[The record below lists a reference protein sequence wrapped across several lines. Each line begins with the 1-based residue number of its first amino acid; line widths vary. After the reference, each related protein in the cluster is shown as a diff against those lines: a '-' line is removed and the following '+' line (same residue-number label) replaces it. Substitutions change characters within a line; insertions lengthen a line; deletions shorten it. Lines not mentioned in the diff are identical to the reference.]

1 MKKIKFIAACYIA
14 ISFSISSCTSLEPNA
29 FVIYGTTDHADGSS
43 VYRIISGPNGQPLT
57 IDSTKVVNGSFE
69 LKGTLDQIDI
79 NFIFLEG
86 VNGNVPVILEEGSI
100 EMEIFKDSLA
110 SSITA
115 GTPSNNNLAQ
125 YRESTQG
132 FAKDMRTL
140 VQEINEA
147 NTLGDNILA
156 EDLTAKYKAVETNL
170 SVFEKDFMNSN
181 PQSYVATLILER
193 LVTTKAMRSSEA
205 KLIYNGFDPKIKS
218 SVSGKKVEAII
229 NVPSNPTAIGE
240 VAPAFEGPTPTGELV
255 SLASLKGKVTII
267 DFWASW
273 CRPCRI
279 ENPNLVR
286 LYKRMH
292 DKGLEIVGVSLDKNQ
307 SSWARAIEDDG
318 LSWNHVSN
326 LEYWQDPIALLY
338 GVRSIP
344 AAFVLNKEGVI
355 VAKNLRGAQLD
366 AKIEELLSE

>member
-156 EDLTAKYKAVETNL
+156 EDLTLKYKAVETNL
-170 SVFEKDFMNSN
+170 NAYEKDFMSSN

-193 LVTTKAMRSSEA
+193 LVITKAIRSSEA
-205 KLIYNGFDPKIKS
+205 KLIFNGFDLKIKS

-240 VAPAFEGPTPTGELV
+240 VAPVFEGPTPTGELA

-292 DKGLEIVGVSLDKNQ
+292 DKGLEIVGVSLDKNK
-307 SSWARAIEDDG
+307 SSWVRAIEDDG

-326 LEYWQDPIALLY
+326 LKYWQEPIALMY

-344 AAFVLNKEGVI
+344 AAFVLNKDGVI
-355 VAKNLRGAQLD
+355 VAKNLRGTKLD
-366 AKIEELLSE
+366 AKIEELLSK

>member
-43 VYRIISGPNGQPLT
+43 VYRIKSGPNGQPVT
-57 IDSTKVVNGSFE
+57 IDSTKIVNGSFE
-69 LKGTLDQIDI
+69 LKGTLDKIDI

-326 LEYWQDPIALLY
+326 LKYWQDPIALLY

>member
-14 ISFSISSCTSLEPNA
+14 ISFAISSCTSLEPNT
-29 FVIYGTTDHADGSS
+29 FVINGTTDHVDGSS
-43 VYRIISGPNGQPLT
+43 VYRIKSGPNGQPVT
-57 IDSTKVVNGSFE
+57 IDSTTIVNGSFE
-69 LKGTLDQIDI
+69 LKGAIDQIDI

-86 VNGNVPVILEEGSI
+86 VNGNIPVILEEGSI

-115 GTPSNNNLAQ
+115 GTPSNNNLTQ

-132 FAKDMRTL
+132 FAKDMRIL

-170 SVFEKDFMNSN
+170 NAYEKDFMSSN

-205 KLIYNGFDPKIKS
+205 KLIFNAFDPKIKS

-229 NVPSNPTAIGE
+229 NVPTNPTAIGE
-240 VAPAFEGPTPTGELV
+240 VAPVFEGPNPTGELV

-286 LYKRMH
+286 LYNRMH

-326 LEYWQDPIALLY
+326 LKYWQDPIALLY

-344 AAFVLNKEGVI
+344 AAFVLNKDGVI

-366 AKIEELLSE
+366 AKIEELLNE

>member
-14 ISFSISSCTSLEPNA
+14 ISFSINSCTSLEPNT
-29 FVIYGTTDHADGSS
+29 FVINGTTDHVDGSS
-43 VYRIISGPNGQPLT
+43 VYRIKSGPNGQPIT
-57 IDSTKVVNGSFE
+57 IDSTKVVNGSFQ
-69 LKGTLDQIDI
+69 LKGTLDKIDI

-156 EDLTAKYKAVETNL
+156 EDLTSKYKAVEANL
-170 SVFEKDFMNSN
+170 SVYEKDFMNTN
-181 PQSYVATLILER
+181 PQSYVASLILER
-193 LVTTKAMRSSEA
+193 LVTTKVMRSSEA

-229 NVPSNPTAIGE
+229 NVPSNLTAIGE
-240 VAPAFEGPTPTGELV
+240 VAPVFEGPTPTGELV

-307 SSWARAIEDDG
+307 SSWTRAIEDDG

-326 LEYWQDPIALLY
+326 LKYWQDPIALLY

-344 AAFVLNKEGVI
+344 AAFVLNKDGVI

-366 AKIEELLSE
+366 AKIEELLNE

>member
-14 ISFSISSCTSLEPNA
+14 ISFAISSCTSLEPNT
-29 FVIYGTTDHADGSS
+29 FVINGTTDHVDGSS
-43 VYRIISGPNGQPLT
+43 VYRIKSGPNGQPVT
-57 IDSTKVVNGSFE
+57 IDSTTIVNGSFE
-69 LKGTLDQIDI
+69 LKGAIDQIDI

-86 VNGNVPVILEEGSI
+86 VNGNIPVILEEGSI
-100 EMEIFKDSLA
+100 EIEIFKDSLA

-170 SVFEKDFMNSN
+170 NAYEKDFMSSN

-205 KLIYNGFDPKIKS
+205 KLIFNAFDPKIKS

-229 NVPSNPTAIGE
+229 NVPTNPTAIGE
-240 VAPAFEGPTPTGELV
+240 VAPVFEGPNPTGELV

-286 LYKRMH
+286 LYNRMH

-326 LEYWQDPIALLY
+326 LKYWQDPIALLY

-344 AAFVLNKEGVI
+344 AAFVLNKDGVI

-366 AKIEELLSE
+366 AKIEELLSK

>member
-14 ISFSISSCTSLEPNA
+14 ISCSISSCTSLDPNT
-29 FVIYGTTDHADGSS
+29 FVINGTTDHADGSS
-43 VYRIISGPNGQPLT
+43 VYRIKSGPNGQPVT
-57 IDSTKVVNGSFE
+57 IDSTTIVNGSFE
-69 LKGTLDQIDI
+69 LKGVLDQIDI

-86 VNGNVPVILEEGSI
+86 VNGNIPVILEEGSI
-100 EMEIFKDSLA
+100 EMEIFIDSLA

-125 YRESTQG
+125 YRVSTQG

-170 SVFEKDFMNSN
+170 NAYEKDFMSSN

-205 KLIYNGFDPKIKS
+205 KLIFNGFDPKIKS
-218 SVSGKKVEAII
+218 SVSGKKVRAII
-229 NVPSNPTAIGE
+229 NVPTNPTAIGE
-240 VAPAFEGPTPTGELV
+240 VAPVFEGPTPTGELV

-286 LYKRMH
+286 LYNRMH

-307 SSWARAIEDDG
+307 SSWTRAIEDDG

-326 LEYWQDPIALLY
+326 LKYWQDPIALLY

-344 AAFVLNKEGVI
+344 AAFVLNKDGVI
-355 VAKNLRGAQLD
+355 VAKNLRGTQLD
-366 AKIEELLSE
+366 AKIEELLNE

>member
-14 ISFSISSCTSLEPNA
+14 ISFSISSCTSLEPNT
-29 FVIYGTTDHADGSS
+29 FVINGTTDHVDGSS
-43 VYRIISGPNGQPLT
+43 VYRIKSGPNGQPVT
-57 IDSTKVVNGSFE
+57 IDSTTIVNGFFE
-69 LKGTLDQIDI
+69 LKGALDQIDI

-110 SSITA
+110 SSVTA

-147 NTLGDNILA
+147 NVLGDNILA
-156 EDLTAKYKAVETNL
+156 EDLTAKYKAVEINL
-170 SVFEKDFMNSN
+170 NAYEKDFMSSN

-205 KLIYNGFDPKIKS
+205 KLIFNGFDPKIKS

-229 NVPSNPTAIGE
+229 NIPTNPTAIGE
-240 VAPAFEGPTPTGELV
+240 VAPVFEGPTPTGELV

-286 LYKRMH
+286 LYNRMH

-307 SSWARAIEDDG
+307 SSWARAIQDDG
-318 LSWNHVSN
+318 LRWNHVSN
-326 LEYWQDPIALLY
+326 LKYWQDPIALLY

-344 AAFVLNKEGVI
+344 AAFVLNKDGVI

-366 AKIEELLSE
+366 AKIEELLNE

>member
-43 VYRIISGPNGQPLT
+43 VYRIISGPNGQPVT

-170 SVFEKDFMNSN
+170 SVYEKDFMNSN

-326 LEYWQDPIALLY
+326 LKYWQDPIALLY

>member
-1 MKKIKFIAACYIA
+1 MKKIKFIAACHIV
-14 ISFSISSCTSLEPNA
+14 ISFSISSCTSLEPNT
-29 FVIYGTTDHADGSS
+29 FVITGTTDHVDGSS
-43 VYRIISGPNGQPLT
+43 VYRIKSGPNGQPVT

-147 NTLGDNILA
+147 N
-156 EDLTAKYKAVETNL
+156 
-170 SVFEKDFMNSN
+170 

-240 VAPAFEGPTPTGELV
+240 VAPAFEGPTPTGDLV
-255 SLASLKGKVTII
+255 SLVSLKGKVTII

-318 LSWNHVSN
+318 LSWNHISN
-326 LEYWQDPIALLY
+326 LKYWQDPIALLY

-344 AAFVLNKEGVI
+344 AAFVLNKDGVI

>member
-43 VYRIISGPNGQPLT
+43 VYRIISGPNGQPVT

-86 VNGNVPVILEEGSI
+86 VNGNVPVILEEGSV

-326 LEYWQDPIALLY
+326 LKYWQDPIALLY

>member
-14 ISFSISSCTSLEPNA
+14 ISFAISSCTSLEPNT
-29 FVIYGTTDHADGSS
+29 FVINGTTDHVDGSS
-43 VYRIISGPNGQPLT
+43 VYRIKSGPNGQPVT
-57 IDSTKVVNGSFE
+57 IDSTTIVNGSFE
-69 LKGTLDQIDI
+69 LKGAIDQIDI

-86 VNGNVPVILEEGSI
+86 VNGNIPVILEEGSI
-100 EMEIFKDSLA
+100 EIEIFKDSLA
-110 SSITA
+110 SSITG

-170 SVFEKDFMNSN
+170 NAYEKDFMSSN

-205 KLIYNGFDPKIKS
+205 KLIFNAFDPKIKS

-229 NVPSNPTAIGE
+229 NVPTNPTAIGE
-240 VAPAFEGPTPTGELV
+240 VAPVFEGPNPTGELV

-286 LYKRMH
+286 LYNRMH

-326 LEYWQDPIALLY
+326 LKYWQDPIALLY

-344 AAFVLNKEGVI
+344 AAFVLNKDGVI

-366 AKIEELLSE
+366 AKIEELLNE

>member
-14 ISFSISSCTSLEPNA
+14 ISCSISSCTSFEPNT
-29 FVIYGTTDHADGSS
+29 FVINGTTDYVDGSS
-43 VYRIISGPNGQPLT
+43 VYRIKSGPNGQPVT
-57 IDSTKVVNGSFE
+57 IDSTTIVNGSFE

-86 VNGNVPVILEEGSI
+86 VNGNIPVILEEGSI

-125 YRESTQG
+125 YRVSTQG

-156 EDLTAKYKAVETNL
+156 EDLTAKYKAVEANL
-170 SVFEKDFMNSN
+170 NAYEKDFMSSN

-205 KLIYNGFDPKIKS
+205 KLIFNGFDPKIKS

-229 NVPSNPTAIGE
+229 NVPTNPTAIGE
-240 VAPAFEGPTPTGELV
+240 VAPVFEGPNPTGELV

-286 LYKRMH
+286 LYNRMH

-326 LEYWQDPIALLY
+326 LKYWQDPIALLY

-344 AAFVLNKEGVI
+344 AAFVLNKDGVI

-366 AKIEELLSE
+366 AKIEELLNE

>member
-14 ISFSISSCTSLEPNA
+14 ISFAISSCTSLEPNT
-29 FVIYGTTDHADGSS
+29 FVINGTTDHVDGSS
-43 VYRIISGPNGQPLT
+43 VYRIKSGPNGQPVT
-57 IDSTKVVNGSFE
+57 IDSTTIVNGSFE
-69 LKGTLDQIDI
+69 LKGAIDQIDI

-86 VNGNVPVILEEGSI
+86 VNGNIPVILEEGSI

-132 FAKDMRTL
+132 FAKDMRIL

-170 SVFEKDFMNSN
+170 NAYEKDFMSSN

-205 KLIYNGFDPKIKS
+205 KLIFNGFGPKIKS

-229 NVPSNPTAIGE
+229 NVPTNPTAIGE
-240 VAPAFEGPTPTGELV
+240 VAPVFEGPTPTGELV

-286 LYKRMH
+286 LYNRMH

-307 SSWARAIEDDG
+307 SSWVRAIEDDG

-326 LEYWQDPIALLY
+326 LKYWQDPIALLY

-344 AAFVLNKEGVI
+344 AAFVMNKDGVI

-366 AKIEELLSE
+366 AKIEELLNE

>member
-43 VYRIISGPNGQPLT
+43 VYRIKSGPNGQPVT

-255 SLASLKGKVTII
+255 SLVSLKGKVTII

-326 LEYWQDPIALLY
+326 LKYWQDPIALLY

>member
-14 ISFSISSCTSLEPNA
+14 ISCSISSCTSLEPNT
-29 FVIYGTTDHADGSS
+29 FVINGTTDHADGSS
-43 VYRIISGPNGQPLT
+43 VYRIKSGPNGQPVT
-57 IDSTKVVNGSFE
+57 IDSTTIVNGSFE
-69 LKGTLDQIDI
+69 LKGALDQIDI

-86 VNGNVPVILEEGSI
+86 VNGNIPVILEEGSI

-125 YRESTQG
+125 YRVSTQV

-170 SVFEKDFMNSN
+170 NAYEKDFMSSN

-205 KLIYNGFDPKIKS
+205 KLIFNGFGPKIKS

-229 NVPSNPTAIGE
+229 NVPTNPTAIGE
-240 VAPAFEGPTPTGELV
+240 VAPVFEGPTPTGELV

-286 LYKRMH
+286 LYNRMH

-307 SSWARAIEDDG
+307 SSWVRAIEDDG

-326 LEYWQDPIALLY
+326 LKYWQDPIALLY

-344 AAFVLNKEGVI
+344 AAFVLNKDGII

-366 AKIEELLSE
+366 AKIEELLNE

>member
-326 LEYWQDPIALLY
+326 LKYWQDPIALLY

>member
-43 VYRIISGPNGQPLT
+43 VYRIISGPNGQPVT

-326 LEYWQDPIALLY
+326 LKYWQDPIALLY

-344 AAFVLNKEGVI
+344 AAFVLNKDGVI

>member
-14 ISFSISSCTSLEPNA
+14 ISFAISSCTSLEPNT
-29 FVIYGTTDHADGSS
+29 FVINGTTDHVDGSS
-43 VYRIISGPNGQPLT
+43 VYRIKSGPNGQPVT
-57 IDSTKVVNGSFE
+57 IDSTTIVNGSFE
-69 LKGTLDQIDI
+69 LKGAIDQIDI

-86 VNGNVPVILEEGSI
+86 VNGNIPVILEEGSI

-115 GTPSNNNLAQ
+115 GTPSNNNLTQ

-170 SVFEKDFMNSN
+170 NAYEKDFMSSN

-205 KLIYNGFDPKIKS
+205 KLIFNAFDPKIKS

-229 NVPSNPTAIGE
+229 NVPTNPTAIGE
-240 VAPAFEGPTPTGELV
+240 VAPVFEGPNPTGELV

-286 LYKRMH
+286 LYNRMH

-326 LEYWQDPIALLY
+326 LKYWQDPIALLY

-344 AAFVLNKEGVI
+344 AAFVLNKDGII

-366 AKIEELLSE
+366 AKIEELLNE

>member
-14 ISFSISSCTSLEPNA
+14 ISFSISSCTLLEPNT
-29 FVIYGTTDHADGSS
+29 FVINGTTDHVDGSS
-43 VYRIISGPNGQPLT
+43 VYRIKSGPNGQPVT

-255 SLASLKGKVTII
+255 SLVSLKGKVTII

-326 LEYWQDPIALLY
+326 LKYWQDPIALLY

>member
-14 ISFSISSCTSLEPNA
+14 ISFAISSCTSLEPNT
-29 FVIYGTTDHADGSS
+29 FVINGTTDHADGSS
-43 VYRIISGPNGQPLT
+43 VYRIKSGPNGQPVT
-57 IDSTKVVNGSFE
+57 IDSTTIVNGSFE
-69 LKGTLDQIDI
+69 LKGAIDQIDI

-86 VNGNVPVILEEGSI
+86 VNGNIPVILEEGSI

-132 FAKDMRTL
+132 FAKDMRIL

-170 SVFEKDFMNSN
+170 NAYEKDFMSSN

-205 KLIYNGFDPKIKS
+205 KLIFNAFDPKIKS

-229 NVPSNPTAIGE
+229 NVPTNPTAIGE
-240 VAPAFEGPTPTGELV
+240 VAPVFEGPNPTGELV

-286 LYKRMH
+286 LYNRMH
-292 DKGLEIVGVSLDKNQ
+292 DKGLEIIGVSLDKNQ

-326 LEYWQDPIALLY
+326 LKYWQDPIALLY

-344 AAFVLNKEGVI
+344 AAFVLNKDGVI
-355 VAKNLRGAQLD
+355 VAKNLRGTQLD
-366 AKIEELLSE
+366 AKIEELLNE

>member
-1 MKKIKFIAACYIA
+1 MKKIKFIAACYIT
-14 ISFSISSCTSLEPNA
+14 ISFFISSCTSLEPNT
-29 FVIYGTTDHADGSS
+29 FVINGTTDHADGSS
-43 VYRIISGPNGQPLT
+43 IYRIKSGPNGQPVT
-57 IDSTKVVNGSFE
+57 IDSTKIVNGSFE

-125 YRESTQG
+125 YRKSTQG

-170 SVFEKDFMNSN
+170 SVYEKDFMNSN

-267 DFWASW
+267 DFWAAW

-292 DKGLEIVGVSLDKNQ
+292 DKGLEIIGVSLDKNQ
-307 SSWARAIEDDG
+307 SSWVRAIEDDG

-326 LEYWQDPIALLY
+326 LKYWQDPIALLY

-344 AAFVLNKEGVI
+344 AAFVLNKDGVI

-366 AKIEELLSE
+366 AKIEELLNE

>member
-14 ISFSISSCTSLEPNA
+14 ISFSASSCTSLEPNA
-29 FVIYGTTDHADGSS
+29 FVINGTTDHVDGSS
-43 VYRIISGPNGQPLT
+43 VYRIKSGPNGQPVS
-57 IDSTKVVNGSFE
+57 IDSTTIVNGSFE

-100 EMEIFKDSLA
+100 EMKIFKDSLA

-140 VQEINEA
+140 VQEINDA

-156 EDLTAKYKAVETNL
+156 EDLTLKYKAVETNL
-170 SVFEKDFMNSN
+170 NAYEKDFMSSN

-193 LVTTKAMRSSEA
+193 LVITKAIRSSEA
-205 KLIYNGFDPKIKS
+205 KLIFNGFDLKIKS

-240 VAPAFEGPTPTGELV
+240 VAPVFEGPTPTGELA

-292 DKGLEIVGVSLDKNQ
+292 DKGLEIVGVSLDKNK
-307 SSWARAIEDDG
+307 SSWVRAIEDDG

-326 LEYWQDPIALLY
+326 LKYWQDPIALLY

-344 AAFVLNKEGVI
+344 AAFVLNKDGVI
-355 VAKNLRGAQLD
+355 IAKNLRGAQLD
-366 AKIEELLSE
+366 AKIEQLLSK

>member
-14 ISFSISSCTSLEPNA
+14 ISFAISSCTSLEPNT
-29 FVIYGTTDHADGSS
+29 FVINGTTDHVDGSS
-43 VYRIISGPNGQPLT
+43 VYRIKSGPNGQPVT
-57 IDSTKVVNGSFE
+57 IDSTTIVNGSFE
-69 LKGTLDQIDI
+69 LKGAIDQIDI
-79 NFIFLEG
+79 NFIFLEE
-86 VNGNVPVILEEGSI
+86 VNGNIPVILEEGSI

-115 GTPSNNNLAQ
+115 GTPSNNNLTQ

-170 SVFEKDFMNSN
+170 NAYEKDFMSSN

-205 KLIYNGFDPKIKS
+205 KLIFNAFDPKIKS

-229 NVPSNPTAIGE
+229 NVPTNPTAIGE
-240 VAPAFEGPTPTGELV
+240 VAPVFEGPNPTGELV

-286 LYKRMH
+286 LYNRMH

-326 LEYWQDPIALLY
+326 LKYWQDPIALLY

-344 AAFVLNKEGVI
+344 AAFVLNKDGVI

-366 AKIEELLSE
+366 AKIEELLNE

>member
-43 VYRIISGPNGQPLT
+43 VYRIISGPNGQPVT
-57 IDSTKVVNGSFE
+57 TDSTKVVNGSFE

-229 NVPSNPTAIGE
+229 NVPSNQTAIGE

-326 LEYWQDPIALLY
+326 LKYWQDPIALLY

>member
-1 MKKIKFIAACYIA
+1 MIKIKFIAACYIA
-14 ISFSISSCTSLEPNA
+14 ISFSISSCTSFEPNT
-29 FVIYGTTDHADGSS
+29 FVINGTTDHADGSS
-43 VYRIISGPNGQPLT
+43 VYRIKSGPNGQPVT
-57 IDSTKVVNGSFE
+57 MDSIKVVNGSFE

-100 EMEIFKDSLA
+100 EMEIFKDSIA

-170 SVFEKDFMNSN
+170 SVYEKDFMNSN
-181 PQSYVATLILER
+181 LQSYVATLILER

-205 KLIYNGFDPKIKS
+205 KLIYNGFDPKIKR

-255 SLASLKGKVTII
+255 SLVSLKGKVTII

-292 DKGLEIVGVSLDKNQ
+292 DKGLEIVGVSLDKNK

-326 LEYWQDPIALLY
+326 LKYWQDPIALLY

-344 AAFVLNKEGVI
+344 AAFVLNKDGVI

>member
-29 FVIYGTTDHADGSS
+29 FVINGTTDHADGSS
-43 VYRIISGPNGQPLT
+43 VYRIKSGPNGQPVT
-57 IDSTKVVNGSFE
+57 IDSTKIVNGSFE

-292 DKGLEIVGVSLDKNQ
+292 DKGLEIVGVSLDKNR

-326 LEYWQDPIALLY
+326 LKYWQDPIALLY

>member
-14 ISFSISSCTSLEPNA
+14 ISFSISSCTTLEPNT
-29 FVIYGTTDHADGSS
+29 FVINGTTDHVDGSS
-43 VYRIISGPNGQPLT
+43 VYRIKSGPNGQPVT
-57 IDSTKVVNGSFE
+57 IDSTKIVNGSFE

-125 YRESTQG
+125 YRKSTQG
-132 FAKDMRTL
+132 FAKEMRTL

-170 SVFEKDFMNSN
+170 SVYEKDFMNSN

-286 LYKRMH
+286 LYNRMH
-292 DKGLEIVGVSLDKNQ
+292 DKGLEIIGVSLDKNQ
-307 SSWARAIEDDG
+307 SSWVRAIEDDG

-326 LEYWQDPIALLY
+326 LKYWQDPIALLY

-344 AAFVLNKEGVI
+344 AAFVLNKDGVI

>member
-14 ISFSISSCTSLEPNA
+14 ISFAISSCTSLEPNT
-29 FVIYGTTDHADGSS
+29 FVINGTTDHVDGSS
-43 VYRIISGPNGQPLT
+43 VYRIKSGPNGQPVT
-57 IDSTKVVNGSFE
+57 IDSTTIVNGSFE
-69 LKGTLDQIDI
+69 LKGAIDQIDI

-86 VNGNVPVILEEGSI
+86 VNGNIPVILEEGSI

-170 SVFEKDFMNSN
+170 NAYEKDFMSSN

-205 KLIYNGFDPKIKS
+205 KLIFNAFDPKIKS

-229 NVPSNPTAIGE
+229 NVPTNPTAIGE
-240 VAPAFEGPTPTGELV
+240 VAPVFEGPNPTGELV

-326 LEYWQDPIALLY
+326 LKYWQDPIALLY

-344 AAFVLNKEGVI
+344 AAFVLNKDGVI
-355 VAKNLRGAQLD
+355 VAKNLRGTQLD
-366 AKIEELLSE
+366 AKIEELLNE

>member
-14 ISFSISSCTSLEPNA
+14 ISFSINSCTSLEPNT
-29 FVIYGTTDHADGSS
+29 FVINGTTDHVDGSS
-43 VYRIISGPNGQPLT
+43 VYRIKSGPNGQPIT
-57 IDSTKVVNGSFE
+57 IDSTKVVNGSFQ
-69 LKGTLDQIDI
+69 LKGTLDKIDI

-147 NTLGDNILA
+147 NTLGDNILV
-156 EDLTAKYKAVETNL
+156 EDLTSKYKAVEANL
-170 SVFEKDFMNSN
+170 SVYEKDFMNTN
-181 PQSYVATLILER
+181 PQSYVASLILER

-229 NVPSNPTAIGE
+229 NVPSNLTAIGE
-240 VAPAFEGPTPTGELV
+240 VAPVFEGPTPTGELV

-307 SSWARAIEDDG
+307 SSWTRAIEDDG

-326 LEYWQDPIALLY
+326 LKYWQDPIALLY

-344 AAFVLNKEGVI
+344 AAFVLNKDGVI

-366 AKIEELLSE
+366 AKIEELLNE

>member
-14 ISFSISSCTSLEPNA
+14 ISFSTSSCTSLEPNT
-29 FVIYGTTDHADGSS
+29 FVINGTTDHVDGSS
-43 VYRIISGPNGQPLT
+43 VYRIKPGPNGQPIT

-69 LKGTLDQIDI
+69 LKGTLAQIDI

-86 VNGNVPVILEEGSI
+86 INGNVAVILEEGSI
-100 EMEIFKDSLA
+100 EMKIFKDSLG

-132 FAKDMRTL
+132 FAKDMRIL

-156 EDLTAKYKAVETNL
+156 EDLTAKYKGIELSL
-170 SVFEKDFMNSN
+170 SVYEKDFMNSN
-181 PQSYVATLILER
+181 PQSYVASLILER
-193 LVTTKAMRSSEA
+193 LVTTKVMRSSEA

-240 VAPAFEGPTPTGELV
+240 VAPAFKGPTPAGELV

-326 LEYWQDPIALLY
+326 LKYWRDPIALLY

-344 AAFVLNKEGVI
+344 AAFVLNKDGVI

>member
-1 MKKIKFIAACYIA
+1 MKKIKFIAACSIA
-14 ISFSISSCTSLEPNA
+14 ISFYISSCTSLEPNT
-29 FVIYGTTDHADGSS
+29 FVINGTTDHTDGSS
-43 VYRIISGPNGQPLT
+43 VYRIKSGPNGQPIT

-69 LKGTLDQIDI
+69 LKGSLDQIDI
-79 NFIFLEG
+79 NFIFLDG
-86 VNGNVPVILEEGSI
+86 INGNVPVILEEGSI
-100 EMEIFKDSLA
+100 DINIFKDSIA
-110 SSITA
+110 SSIIA

-125 YRESTQG
+125 YRVSTQG

-156 EDLTAKYKAVETNL
+156 EDLTAEYKAVEANL
-170 SVFEKDFMNSN
+170 NVYERDFMNSN
-181 PQSYVATLILER
+181 PQSYVASLILER

-205 KLIYNGFDPKIKS
+205 KLIFNGFDPKIKS

-229 NVPSNPTAIGE
+229 NAPSNPTALGE
-240 VAPAFEGPTPTGELV
+240 IAPAFEGPTPTGEII

-267 DFWASW
+267 DFWAAW

-292 DKGLEIVGVSLDKNQ
+292 HKGLEIVGVSLDKNK
-307 SSWARAIEDDG
+307 SSWLRAIEDDG
-318 LSWNHVSN
+318 LNWNHVSN
-326 LEYWQDPIALLY
+326 LKYWQEPIALLY

-344 AAFVLNKEGVI
+344 AAFVLNKDGVI

-366 AKIEELLSE
+366 AKIEELLNE

>member
-14 ISFSISSCTSLEPNA
+14 ISFSISSCTSLEPNT
-29 FVIYGTTDHADGSS
+29 FVINGTTDHVDGSS
-43 VYRIISGPNGQPLT
+43 VYRIKSGPNGQPVT
-57 IDSTKVVNGSFE
+57 IDSTTIVNGFFE
-69 LKGTLDQIDI
+69 LKGALDQIDI

-110 SSITA
+110 SSVTE
-115 GTPSNNNLAQ
+115 GTLSNNNLGQ

-147 NTLGDNILA
+147 NVLGDNILA
-156 EDLTAKYKAVETNL
+156 EDLTAKYKAVEINL
-170 SVFEKDFMNSN
+170 NAYEKDFMSSN

-205 KLIYNGFDPKIKS
+205 KLIFNGFDPKIKS

-229 NVPSNPTAIGE
+229 NIPTNPTAIGE
-240 VAPAFEGPTPTGELV
+240 VAPVFEGPTPTGELV

-286 LYKRMH
+286 LYNRMH

-307 SSWARAIEDDG
+307 SSWARAIQDDG
-318 LSWNHVSN
+318 LRWNHVSN
-326 LEYWQDPIALLY
+326 LKYWQDPIALLY

-344 AAFVLNKEGVI
+344 AAFVLNKDGVI

-366 AKIEELLSE
+366 AKIEELLNE

>member
-14 ISFSISSCTSLEPNA
+14 ISFAISSCTSLEPNT
-29 FVIYGTTDHADGSS
+29 FVINGTTDHVDGSS
-43 VYRIISGPNGQPLT
+43 VYRIKSGPNGQPVT
-57 IDSTKVVNGSFE
+57 IDSTTIVNGSFE
-69 LKGTLDQIDI
+69 LKGAIDQIDI

-86 VNGNVPVILEEGSI
+86 VNGNIPVILEEGSI

-170 SVFEKDFMNSN
+170 NAYEKDFMSSN

-205 KLIYNGFDPKIKS
+205 KLIFNAFDPKIKS

-229 NVPSNPTAIGE
+229 NVPTNPTAIGE
-240 VAPAFEGPTPTGELV
+240 VAPVFEGPNPTGELV

-326 LEYWQDPIALLY
+326 LKYWQDPIALLY

-344 AAFVLNKEGVI
+344 AAFVLNKDGVI

-366 AKIEELLSE
+366 AKIEELLNE

>member
-14 ISFSISSCTSLEPNA
+14 ISFSINSCTSLEPNT
-29 FVIYGTTDHADGSS
+29 FVINGTTDHVDGSS
-43 VYRIISGPNGQPLT
+43 VYRIKSGPNGQPIT
-57 IDSTKVVNGSFE
+57 IDSTKVVNGSFQ
-69 LKGTLDQIDI
+69 LKGTLDKIDI

-110 SSITA
+110 SSITS

-147 NTLGDNILA
+147 NILGDNILA
-156 EDLTAKYKAVETNL
+156 EDLTSKYKAIEANL
-170 SVFEKDFMNSN
+170 SVYEKDFMNTN
-181 PQSYVATLILER
+181 PQSYVASLILER

-205 KLIYNGFDPKIKS
+205 KLIFNGFDQKIKS
-218 SVSGKKVEAII
+218 SVSGEKVEAII
-229 NVPSNPTAIGE
+229 NVPSNLTAIGE
-240 VAPAFEGPTPTGELV
+240 VAPVFEGPTPTGELV

-307 SSWARAIEDDG
+307 SSWTRAIEDDG

-326 LEYWQDPIALLY
+326 LKYWQDPIALLY

-344 AAFVLNKEGVI
+344 AAFVLNKDGVI

-366 AKIEELLSE
+366 AKIEELLNE

>member
-14 ISFSISSCTSLEPNA
+14 ISFSINSCTSLEPNT
-29 FVIYGTTDHADGSS
+29 FVINGTTDHVDGSS
-43 VYRIISGPNGQPLT
+43 VYRIKSGPNGQPIT
-57 IDSTKVVNGSFE
+57 IDSTKVVNGSFQ
-69 LKGTLDQIDI
+69 LKGTLDKIDI

-156 EDLTAKYKAVETNL
+156 EDLTSKYKAVEANL
-170 SVFEKDFMNSN
+170 SVYEKDFMNTN
-181 PQSYVATLILER
+181 PQSYVASLILER

-229 NVPSNPTAIGE
+229 NVPSNLTAIGE
-240 VAPAFEGPTPTGELV
+240 VAPVFEGPTPTGELV

-307 SSWARAIEDDG
+307 SSWTRAIEDDG

-326 LEYWQDPIALLY
+326 LKYWQDPIALLY

-344 AAFVLNKEGVI
+344 AAFVLNKDGVI

-366 AKIEELLSE
+366 AKIEELLNE

>member
-14 ISFSISSCTSLEPNA
+14 ISFSISSCTSLEPNT
-29 FVIYGTTDHADGSS
+29 FVINGTTDHVDGSS
-43 VYRIISGPNGQPLT
+43 VYRIKSGPNGQPVT
-57 IDSTKVVNGSFE
+57 IDSTTIVNGFFE
-69 LKGTLDQIDI
+69 LKGALDQIDI

-110 SSITA
+110 SSVTA

-147 NTLGDNILA
+147 NVLGDNILA
-156 EDLTAKYKAVETNL
+156 EDLTAKYKAVEINL
-170 SVFEKDFMNSN
+170 NAYEKDFMSSN

-205 KLIYNGFDPKIKS
+205 KLIFNGFDPKIKS

-229 NVPSNPTAIGE
+229 NIPTNPTAIGE
-240 VAPAFEGPTPTGELV
+240 VAPVFEGPTPTGELV

-307 SSWARAIEDDG
+307 SSWARAIQDDG
-318 LSWNHVSN
+318 LRWNHVSN
-326 LEYWQDPIALLY
+326 LKYWQDPIALLY

-344 AAFVLNKEGVI
+344 AAFVLNKDGVI

-366 AKIEELLSE
+366 AKIEELLNE

>member
-43 VYRIISGPNGQPLT
+43 VYRIKSGPNGQPVT

-170 SVFEKDFMNSN
+170 SVYEKDFMNSN

-193 LVTTKAMRSSEA
+193 LITTKAMRSSEA
-205 KLIYNGFDPKIKS
+205 KLIYNGFDSKIKS

-255 SLASLKGKVTII
+255 SLVSLKGKVTII

-326 LEYWQDPIALLY
+326 LKYWQDPIALLY

-344 AAFVLNKEGVI
+344 AAFVLNKDGVI

>member
-1 MKKIKFIAACYIA
+1 MKKIKFIAACHIV
-14 ISFSISSCTSLEPNA
+14 ISFSISSCTSLEPNT
-29 FVIYGTTDHADGSS
+29 FVITGTTDHVDGSS
-43 VYRIISGPNGQPLT
+43 VYRIKSGPNGQPVT

-170 SVFEKDFMNSN
+170 SVYEKDFMNSN

-240 VAPAFEGPTPTGELV
+240 VAPAFEGPTPTGDLV
-255 SLASLKGKVTII
+255 SLVSLKGKVTII

-318 LSWNHVSN
+318 LSWNHISN
-326 LEYWQDPIALLY
+326 LKYWQDPIALLY

-344 AAFVLNKEGVI
+344 AAFVLNKDGVI

>member
-14 ISFSISSCTSLEPNA
+14 ISCSISSCTSLEPNT
-29 FVIYGTTDHADGSS
+29 FVINGTTDHVDGSS
-43 VYRIISGPNGQPLT
+43 VYRIKSGPNGQPVT
-57 IDSTKVVNGSFE
+57 IDSTTIVNGSFE
-69 LKGTLDQIDI
+69 LKGALEQIDI

-86 VNGNVPVILEEGSI
+86 VNGNIPVILEEGSI

-115 GTPSNNNLAQ
+115 GTPSNNNLVQ
-125 YRESTQG
+125 YRVSTQG

-170 SVFEKDFMNSN
+170 NAYEKDFMSSN

-205 KLIYNGFDPKIKS
+205 KLIFNSFDPKIKS

-229 NVPSNPTAIGE
+229 NVPTNPTAIGE
-240 VAPAFEGPTPTGELV
+240 VAPVFEGPTPTGELV

-286 LYKRMH
+286 LYNRMH

-326 LEYWQDPIALLY
+326 LKYWQDPIALLY

-344 AAFVLNKEGVI
+344 AAFVLNKDGVI

-366 AKIEELLSE
+366 AKIEELLNE

>member
-14 ISFSISSCTSLEPNA
+14 ISFSISSCTSVEPNT
-29 FVIYGTTDHADGSS
+29 FVINGTTDHADGSS
-43 VYRIISGPNGQPLT
+43 VYRIKSGPNGQPVT
-57 IDSTKVVNGSFE
+57 MDSIKVVNGSFE

-170 SVFEKDFMNSN
+170 SVYEKDFMNSN

-205 KLIYNGFDPKIKS
+205 KLIYNGFDPKIKR

-240 VAPAFEGPTPTGELV
+240 VAPAFEGPTPNGELV
-255 SLASLKGKVTII
+255 SLVSLKGKVTII

-292 DKGLEIVGVSLDKNQ
+292 DKGLEIVGVSLDKNK

-326 LEYWQDPIALLY
+326 LKYWQDPIALLY

-344 AAFVLNKEGVI
+344 AAFVLNKDGVI